1 MPIVSLQ
8 NLGCSKN
15 MVDGE
20 RIIHLFKTAGFEIST
35 DLSVADIIVV
45 NTCAFI
51 KEAQEEAID
60 SILDSASFKKDGQ
73 CKTLIVSGCFS
84 ERFRDEVASQFPEVD
99 YWVGVNDWEEILPK
113 IYKKMVPSSFE
124 RELSVPVATQYLK
137 IAEGCSHSCSFCV
150 IPSIR
155 GNFKSR
161 NIESILQEALWLEE
175 KGVQELILIA
185 QDTSFYGRDI
195 GLTLHHLLENL
206 LKKTRFPWIRLMYLH
221 PRFIDQN
228 LLQLFAGE
236 SRLCQ
241 YFDVPLQH
249 ISEPVLRAMNRIPL
263 TEGIYKLI
271 ESIRTTLPNASI
283 RSSFILGFPGEK
295 ENHFEELKKFI
306 EFARFDRLGVF
317 PFSPEHGTRAKEMKG
332 RPRSTT
338 VTRRCEE
345 IMLLQREI
353 SREIMESKIGTTLDV
368 IIDSVSDNPDF
379 NFEGRTR
386 SDAPEV
392 DGKVLISS
400 GSFDPGTIH
409 QLKIIGASD
418 YDLFAD
424 PL

>member
-1 MPIVSLQ
+1 MPIVSIQ